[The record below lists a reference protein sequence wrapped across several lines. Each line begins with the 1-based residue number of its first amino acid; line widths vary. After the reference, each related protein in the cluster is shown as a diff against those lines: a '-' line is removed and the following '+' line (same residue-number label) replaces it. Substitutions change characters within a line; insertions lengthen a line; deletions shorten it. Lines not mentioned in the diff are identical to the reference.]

1 MRVCPIESCFEVGTV
16 QKSVCVVDSDLVA
29 RESLGF
35 LLQSNGFRVRTA
47 SAVQDVISGRAAF
60 PADLFLLDFNTSDLM
75 SEHIQAL
82 QFVHPRASIVLTT
95 GYDRLPA
102 CLQAM
107 DPGVY
112 DVLLKPVDE
121 QRVLKVATDATSTQR
136 YAKFWMG
143 RSPRTRRAVTEY
155 RLLSE
160 KGYYV
165 SMQDISRRYGWSPG
179 IATIQQT
186 FSRLRK
192 QLL

>member
-1 MRVCPIESCFEVGTV
+1 MR
-16 QKSVCVVDSDLVA
+16 KSICVVDTDLVA
-29 RESLGF
+29 RESMGF
-35 LLQSNGFRVRTA
+35 LLQSNGFHVRTA
-47 SAVQDVISGRAAF
+47 SAVEDVISGN
-60 PADLFLLDFNTSDLM
+60 ADLPTDLFMLDFSTSGLR
-75 SEHIQAL
+75 SEHIQGL

-95 GYDRLPA
+95 EYDELAA

-107 DPGVY
+107 DLGIY
-112 DVLLKPVDE
+112 DVLLKPLDE
-121 QRVLKVATDATSTQR
+121 QTVLKVARDATSTQR

-179 IATIQQT
+179 IATIQQA